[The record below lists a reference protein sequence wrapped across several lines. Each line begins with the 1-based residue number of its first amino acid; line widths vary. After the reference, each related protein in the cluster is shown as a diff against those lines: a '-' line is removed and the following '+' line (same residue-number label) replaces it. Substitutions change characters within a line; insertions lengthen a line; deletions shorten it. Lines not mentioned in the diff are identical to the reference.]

1 MNRPDIHTLITELTH
16 THKQTII
23 YDHET
28 NGTSVH
34 TTDVPALLDQL
45 AKAERTTNEKT
56 GHAGFQSSEPIWLEP
71 LDVLDRID
79 REAGRWVSRLG
90 DDDPPTVK
98 ACVLR
103 LHGLWASQ
111 DDDTKKRV
119 EGDVRRW
126 WAQARVITGWD
137 GVAWKPDNT
146 CPMCNER
153 RSLRVKL
160 ADQLAFCV
168 ADQCRETWDHANI
181 GLLADHIRLENADE
195 EPTEGDAA

>member
-1 MNRPDIHTLITELTH
+1 MNRPDIHTLIHELTH

-45 AKAERTTNEKT
+45 ANAEKT
-56 GHAGFQSSEPIWLEP
+56 TAEAAGFAGFQPAAPLWLEP
-71 LDVLDRID
+71 LDTLALID
-79 REAGRWVSRLG
+79 LEASKWVRDLG
-90 DDDPPTVK
+90 DDDPATTK

-103 LHGLWASQ
+103 LHGLWASATAEAKTQ
-111 DDDTKKRV
+111 IER
-119 EGDVRRW
+119 DVRKW
-126 WAQARVITGWD
+126 WAQARVVCGWD

-146 CPMCNER
+146 CPMCSER

-168 ADQCRETWDHANI
+168 DCRETWDHANI
-181 GLLADHIRLENADE
+181 GLLADHIRLENQED
-195 EPTEGDAA
+195 EGDAA